1 MGWLK
6 IEIGVVLATTPSN
19 FFGGFAVGLTLSV
32 APRSAFSSRRPVP
45 HGRAR
50 SSDMLFARRI
60 ACRTARPLL
69 RCYCSSAKSND
80 IVLAVMNVGKQ
91 HAPLDDPM
99 MAEFS
104 AATPA
109 VNALARATPGFVW
122 SYDEPHDGSMRLTV
136 PELVADDLLMPQL
149 SVWADVDSLRH
160 FAFKSGHA
168 MYYKRRKE
176 WFQDIPPPYS
186 VLWWRSA
193 ADLPSMAEAFERLRW
208 LRDHGPSEHAFT
220 FKSAKQYPRPA
231 VLSSPVE

>member
-1 MGWLK
+1 
-6 IEIGVVLATTPSN
+6 
-19 FFGGFAVGLTLSV
+19 
-32 APRSAFSSRRPVP
+32 
-45 HGRAR
+45 
-50 SSDMLFARRI
+50 
-60 ACRTARPLL
+60 
-69 RCYCSSAKSND
+69 
-80 IVLAVMNVGKQ
+80 
-91 HAPLDDPM
+91 
-99 MAEFS
+99 
-104 AATPA
+104 
-109 VNALARATPGFVW
+109 
-122 SYDEPHDGSMRLTV
+122 MRLTV